1 MRSETHSRMSNN
13 RDRTMGGLFPKKSH
27 GKAVVVQEKRG
38 RFDDDDL
45 VKQGA
50 AQGAPKKSKKVEV
63 QKSEVPTKPV
73 ANAGTLF
80 AIRRDSNKDFCQ
92 LMDQAGRWTQFA
104 CHELSLCHFAPAGDS
119 FVADQNC
126 PLS

>member
-1 MRSETHSRMSNN
+1 
-13 RDRTMGGLFPKKSH
+13 MGGLFPKKSH

-38 RFDDDDL
+38 RFDEDDVD
-45 VKQGA
+45 K
-50 AQGAPKKSKKVEV
+50 QGAPKKSKKVEV
-63 QKSEVPTKPV
+63 QKSEVSTKPV

-80 AIRRDSNKDFCQ
+80 AIRRDKNKDFCQ
-92 LMDQAGRWTQFA
+92 LMDQAGKWAQF
-104 CHELSLCHFAPAGDS
+104 LLLCTIFVSFCSSRVDC